1 MAITCN
7 RHRPR
12 ILLAVACFSVFAFLN
27 SAYLNYI
34 LDGRISTEVLQASH
48 LPCHELPG
56 ANETLVVFRTGSTE
70 LQDRLPI
77 HLSTTLR
84 CYPNYMIFSDHRE
97 HFQGEEIYD
106 ALDSVSSDLL
116 DSHPDFDL
124 YRRLKQGGREVLEAD
139 QLSGSKTE
147 DTKWHGKLENPGWKL
162 DKWRFLP
169 MLNKTLQEHPDMK
182 WYVFVEADTYLL
194 WASLLEYLAAL
205 DHTKPH
211 YTGSIMYIGDVVFAH
226 GGSGFMVS
234 QPAMRLVL
242 DQYATHKAEI
252 EAYTD
257 GHWAGDC
264 VLGKV
269 FSEAGVHFS
278 DAWPIIQG
286 DYPGIVAYARP
297 DGRPIADPNKRVWC
311 YPTVSYHHV
320 SPDIVEDLWLFE
332 QQWLASRN
340 NDEAKF
346 LRHKDMF
353 DQYILPRMI
362 TDLDDWDNESDGD
375 ESEEKSFE
383 DCRARCEVTSDC
395 KQYSLSSDGICR
407 LRVDPRFGKAYLGS
421 RSGWLYDRLLQ
432 FERDMPP
439 CGDEGWML

>member
-1 MAITCN
+1 
-7 RHRPR
+7 
-12 ILLAVACFSVFAFLN
+12 
-27 SAYLNYI
+27 
-34 LDGRISTEVLQASH
+34 
-48 LPCHELPG
+48 
-56 ANETLVVFRTGSTE
+56 
-70 LQDRLPI
+70 
-77 HLSTTLR
+77 
-84 CYPNYMIFSDHRE
+84 
-97 HFQGEEIYD
+97 
-106 ALDSVSSDLL
+106 
-116 DSHPDFDL
+116 
-124 YRRLKQGGREVLEAD
+124 
-139 QLSGSKTE
+139 
-147 DTKWHGKLENPGWKL
+147 
-162 DKWRFLP
+162 
-169 MLNKTLQEHPDMK
+169 
-182 WYVFVEADTYLL
+182 
-194 WASLLEYLAAL
+194 
-205 DHTKPH
+205 
-211 YTGSIMYIGDVVFAH
+211 MYIGDVVFAH